1 MFSALLSKIWN
12 NCVYFVILLF
22 CRSSWQIAQLL
33 HIINKKN
40 PKEWRRYKLSKTNTR
55 TEEIPFLFNYKLNNI
70 RNLRICT
77 KPFNSCSLSL
87 LTSDMWW
94 VAGTRQQQQST
105 FSHSSGLMHRPV
117 SAYCALLDHIYR
129 GSERTFN
136 YLWSKCHLKDL

>member
-94 VAGTRQQQQST
+94 VAGTRQQQQYKEHFLTQLWTHAQTCKCLLRS
-105 FSHSSGLMHRPV
+105 FRP
-117 SAYCALLDHIYR
+117 
-129 GSERTFN
+129 
-136 YLWSKCHLKDL
+136 HLQRIRENI